1 MYRLHME
8 KTILHICLQG
18 IYVVSSLTL
27 NLAKVGLENRASCIA
42 SAIITIIQL
51 L

>member
-1 MYRLHME
+1 ME
-8 KTILHICLQG
+8 KTILHICLYG

-27 NLAKVGLENRASCIA
+27 NLAKVAIENRAFCITN
-42 SAIITIIQL
+42 AIIAIIQL